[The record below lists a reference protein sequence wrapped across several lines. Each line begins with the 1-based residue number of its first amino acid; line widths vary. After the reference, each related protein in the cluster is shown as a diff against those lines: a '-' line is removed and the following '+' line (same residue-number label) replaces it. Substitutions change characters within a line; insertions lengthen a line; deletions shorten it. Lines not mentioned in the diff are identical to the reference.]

1 MTTAETLGD
10 GGAAT
15 RGGDLWVFAYGSLIW
30 RPGFDFA
37 ERQLATLRGY
47 RRAFCMTSIHYR
59 GTAEAP
65 GLVLSLDAEPGGRC
79 DGLAYR
85 IEAGAPAAAVLA
97 YLRERELVSYAYDE
111 CWLPLGLSD
120 GREVEAVA
128 YVSNPAHAQY
138 VGGLTLAEQA
148 AIIARAR
155 GSMGPNVDYLRA
167 TVASLETLGLHDAD
181 LAALVAMMPGEGP
194 ESA

>member
-1 MTTAETLGD
+1 MTTVETSGNGEAEVRGD
-10 GGAAT
+10 
-15 RGGDLWVFAYGSLIW
+15 DLWVFAYGSLIW

-37 ERQLATLRGY
+37 ERQLATLRDY

-59 GTAEAP
+59 GTAEVP

-85 IEAGAPAAAVLA
+85 IEAGAQAAVLA

-111 CWLPLGLSD
+111 RWLPLRLSD
-120 GREVEAVA
+120 GREVEAVV

-138 VGGLTLAEQA
+138 VGGLTLEEQA
-148 AIIARAR
+148 AIIAGAR
-155 GSMGPNVDYLRA
+155 GTMGPNADYLRA

-181 LAALVAMMPGEGP
+181 LAALVEMMPGEG
-194 ESA
+194 